1 MLPCGM
7 KDASLSLERR
17 VVMAGGTRRNC
28 RRDASCFTV
37 PCMELVRRPWSS
49 ARKTAVLLPT
59 HRTAQPDAL
68 RSSAHH
74 AALLSLFPRMRK
86 TQHPS
91 QPSQRQKNRK
101 SSKTLHLAQ
110 NRHNNLFMNHLS
122 RAHTYATSRNL
133 AQPYTHPAY
142 QAPQH
147 IRIFKFRESL
157 LFL

>member
-1 MLPCGM
+1 M

-17 VVMAGGTRRNC
+17 VVIAGGTRR
-28 RRDASCFTV
+28 
-37 PCMELVRRPWSS
+37 
-49 ARKTAVLLPT
+49 VLLFHAWNSSEDRGLPPVRPRSSCQHTVVLQST

-86 TQHPS
+86 TQHPG

-122 RAHTYATSRNL
+122 RDHPYATSRNL
-133 AQPYTHPAY
+133 TQPYTHPAY